1 MGFEPT
7 CTALQAAASPLGH
20 STRDSNPTSPKTYPS
35 GRRDSNPRPSP
46 WQGDALPL
54 SHVRTAEPR
63 PDLSGVFRRVTDSS
77 RKMGQESKSPQ
88 VSALFRRARA
98 ASSVVV
104 DGSACGSPRSDRV
117 RDAGGRRGRRPVAPS
132 CRRSFVPARAADR
145 RDGARAHGPRPPR
158 NRRQIVVHPSWAQSD
173 TDARVA
179 RSGLEA
185 RGVAYGLRGP

>member
-63 PDLSGVFRRVTDSS
+63 PDLSGVFRRVTDFS
-77 RKMGQESKSPQ
+77 RRERWASN
-88 VSALFRRARA
+88 RTRACTRLG
-98 ASSVVV
+98 SVVGCQHSEP
-104 DGSACGSPRSDRV
+104 DSPGPAPFR
-117 RDAGGRRGRRPVAPS
+117 GFLTLRR
-132 CRRSFVPARAADR
+132 
-145 RDGARAHGPRPPR
+145 
-158 NRRQIVVHPSWAQSD
+158 
-173 TDARVA
+173 
-179 RSGLEA
+179 L
-185 RGVAYGLRGP
+185 